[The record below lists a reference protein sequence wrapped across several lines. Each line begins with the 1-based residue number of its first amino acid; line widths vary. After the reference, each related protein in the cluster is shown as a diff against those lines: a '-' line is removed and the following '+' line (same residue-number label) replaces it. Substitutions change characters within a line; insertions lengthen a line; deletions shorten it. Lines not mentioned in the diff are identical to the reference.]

1 MTQLI
6 VTAATTAAK
15 TGAKSG
21 LGAFLVRTAATTAG
35 AYAAGYAQRL
45 IFGPQKRTAEGP
57 RLNSFSVQAAQE
69 GAPVLR
75 VYGRARVS
83 GQLIWAANFRETVSE
98 TTERS
103 GGKGGRASS
112 SQTTYREYLYSISFA
127 VGLCE
132 GEIDRVGRVWADGK
146 PFDISRH
153 TVRIYRGTET
163 QTPDGLI
170 EALEGAGAAPG
181 FRGLAYIVFEDLPL
195 KDFGNRIPQLSFEV
209 EKSLRRNDP
218 DALENALT
226 AVSVIPGSGE
236 FVCGTTPVAREI
248 GEGETAPENRHNT
261 AGVADFVASLD
272 ALMENAP
279 NLNHVS
285 LIVSWFGTSLDAR
298 TCALRPGVSTPVKT
312 TTPYA
317 WRAGGVGRAGAHLVS
332 SVDGGPAYGGTP
344 ADRAV
349 VEAITAL
356 KARGL
361 KVMLHPFILMDAPGY
376 PWRGRIDAGADD
388 GTAGAAQAVSR
399 FFGTAAPPHFAPGLD
414 TVAYAGPAEWSFRRM
429 ILHYA
434 HLCAL
439 AGGVDAFL
447 LGSELRGLTTA
458 RDGAGGYPAV
468 AALRALAADVR
479 AVLGAGTEIS
489 YAADWSEY
497 AGHQPPDQ
505 PGGLMFH
512 LDDLWSDP
520 NVDFIGI
527 DNYMPLADWRDG
539 FGHLD
544 AAAGARGPYD
554 RDYLMGNIRG
564 GEGYDWYY
572 ADAAARD
579 AQARTPITDGVH
591 GEPWVWRY
599 KDLWNWWANPH
610 HDRPGGV
617 RRAAP
622 TSWVP
627 QSKPI
632 VFTETGCPAVDKGAN
647 QPNVFVDPK
656 SAESALPHYSS
667 GSRDDAAQRSVLEAQ
682 GAFWRASANNPVSSV
697 YGGPMVAA
705 DRHYVWAYDARPF
718 PDFPARADVWSD
730 GANWEKGHWLN
741 GRLGR
746 APLGL
751 LVSALAEEAGFH
763 DISTDRLE
771 GVLAGYIVDRPL
783 SVREMVDGLADVY
796 QFDVVETGAGLRFQP
811 RHGGAVMT
819 LEARAL
825 AERDGGGNGSG
836 AFSLSL
842 GQESDRPAAFRLG
855 FLDEAADFAPAV
867 VEARDPG
874 AAPVREAGI
883 DIAAAIPAAEAEAR
897 ARSILADAWV
907 MRETLSLTLPPSA
920 LALEPGDAIILDDLG
935 ADRLYRVVEISD
947 GAAREVDLVR
957 VSPEVYNA
965 PVGAAA
971 FAAPP
976 AAAVFGPPV
985 WELMDLPLMRGD
997 DDPAAPW
1004 FAAFAAPWPGAAALY
1019 RAAGDDPGDG
1029 APALAGTAPLRAVMG
1044 RLETP
1049 LPAAGS
1055 GRWDERFADVRL
1067 SFGTLASNTA
1077 AEVLD
1082 GANAFAVQSETGAW
1096 ELAQFRDAVLQPDG
1110 CWRLSGFLR
1119 GQAGTEA
1126 EALAGSAVGARFVL
1140 MNAAPTQVSFSAG
1153 LRGMA
1158 FFWSAGPDGDPPG
1171 AETFTG
1177 RTLALAARGLKPLAP
1192 AHPRVRREGGGL
1204 RLSWTR
1210 RTRVGGDSW
1219 EGEVPLAEAYE
1230 RYRLRIRDGATVL
1243 REVETGAPDYLYPA
1257 ADIEA
1262 DFGPAGPGDSLAFCV
1277 AQLSDAVGEGVT
1289 MEAACAIE

>member
-1 MTQLI
+1 MAQLI
-6 VTAATTAAK
+6 VTAASTAA
-15 TGAKSG
+15 GAVAKSG

-45 IFGPQKRTAEGP
+45 VFGPQKRTVEGP
-57 RLNSFSVQAAQE
+57 RLNGFSLQAAQE

-98 TTERS
+98 TTEGA
-103 GGKGGRASS
+103 GGKGGARTS
-112 SQTTYREYLYSISFA
+112 SQTTFREYLYSVSFA

-153 TVRIYRGTET
+153 NVRIYRGTET
-163 QTPDGLI
+163 QNPDGLI
-170 EALEGAGAAPG
+170 EAVEGAGAAPG
-181 FRGLAYIVFEDLPL
+181 FRGLAYVVFEDLPL

-218 DALENALT
+218 DALENILT
-226 AVSVIPGSGE
+226 AVSMIPGSGE
-236 FVCGTTPVAREI
+236 FVYGTTPVARAL
-248 GEGETAPENRHNT
+248 GEGETVSENRHNP
-261 AGVADFVASLD
+261 AGVSDFVASLD
-272 ALMENAP
+272 ALMETAP
-279 NLNHVS
+279 NLRHVS
-285 LIVSWFGTSLDAR
+285 LIVSWFGTSLDAGA
-298 TCALRPGVSTPVKT
+298 CDLRPGVAAPEKT
-312 TTPYA
+312 TAPYA
-317 WRAGGVGRAGAHLVS
+317 WRVGGTDRAAAHLVS
-332 SVDGGPAYGGTP
+332 TVGGAPAYGGAP

-349 VEAITAL
+349 VEAIAEL

-376 PWRGRIDAGADD
+376 PWRGRIDAGAGE
-388 GTAGAAQAVSR
+388 GTAAAAGAVAQ
-399 FFGTAAPPHFAPGLD
+399 FFGTAAPQHFTPALD
-414 TVAYAGPAEWSFRRM
+414 TVEYAGPAEWSFRRM

-458 RDGAGGYPAV
+458 RDGAGAYPAV
-468 AALRALAADVR
+468 AAMKALAADAR
-479 AVLGAGTEIS
+479 SVLGAQTEIS
-489 YAADWSEY
+489 YGADWSEY
-497 AGHQPPDQ
+497 FGHQPPDQ

-520 NVDFIGI
+520 NIDFIGI

-544 AAAGARGPYD
+544 AAAGAAGPYD

-564 GEGYDWYY
+564 GEGYDWFY
-572 ADAAARD
+572 ADAHARD
-579 AQARTPITDGVH
+579 AQARTPIADGAY

-617 RRAAP
+617 RQAAP
-622 TSWVP
+622 TGWVP
-627 QSKPI
+627 RSKPI

-656 SAESALPHYSS
+656 STESAVPHYSG

-682 GAFWRASANNPVSSV
+682 GAFWRTAENNPVSSV

-705 DRHYVWAYDARPF
+705 ERQYVWAYDARPF
-718 PDFPARADVWSD
+718 PDFPARADVWAD

-751 LVSALAEEAGFH
+751 LAAALAEEADFREVSAG
-763 DISTDRLE
+763 RLE
-771 GVLAGYIVDRPL
+771 GVLAGYVVDRPL
-783 SVREMVDGLADVY
+783 SVREMIDGLADVY
-796 QFDVVETGAGLRFQP
+796 QFDVVETGAALRFQP
-811 RHGGAVMT
+811 RHGGPVMSFD
-819 LEARAL
+819 AGAL
-825 AERDGGGNGSG
+825 AERDGG

-842 GQESDRPAAFRLG
+842 GQETDRPAAFRLG
-855 FLDEAADFAPAV
+855 FLDEAADFSPAV

-874 AAPVREAGI
+874 AAPVRQAGI

-907 MRETLSLTLPPSA
+907 MRETLSLALPPSA
-920 LALEPGDAIILDDLG
+920 LAAEPGDAIVLNDLG
-935 ADRLYRVVEISD
+935 TDRLYRITDISD
-947 GAAREVDLVR
+947 GAAGGAAREADLVR

-965 PVGAAA
+965 PPGAAA
-971 FAAPP
+971 FAAP
-976 AAAVFGPPV
+976 AAVPVFGPPA
-985 WELMDLPLMRGD
+985 WELMDLPLMREG

-1004 FAAFAAPWPGAAALY
+1004 FAAFAEPWPGAAVLY
-1019 RAAGDDPGDG
+1019 RAET
-1029 APALAGTAPLRAVMG
+1029 LAGTASLRAVMG

-1049 LPAAGS
+1049 LPAARS
-1055 GRWDERFADVRL
+1055 GRWDRRVAEVRL
-1067 SFGTLASNTA
+1067 SFGTLASR
-1077 AEVLD
+1077 AEADVLD
-1082 GANAFAVQSETGAW
+1082 GANAFAVQSANGAW
-1096 ELAQFRDAVLQPDG
+1096 ELAQFRDAELQPDG
-1110 CWRLSGFLR
+1110 RWRLSGFLR

-1126 EALAGSAVGARFVL
+1126 EAAAGAGAGARFVL
-1140 MNAAPTQVSFSAG
+1140 MNAAPAQVPFSAG
-1153 LRGMA
+1153 LRGTA
-1158 FFWSAGPDGDPPG
+1158 FSWSAGPDGDLPG
-1171 AETFTG
+1171 TENFTG
-1177 RTLALAARGLKPLAP
+1177 RTLTLTARGLKPLSPVHLRA
-1192 AHPRVRREGGGL
+1192 RREGGDI
-1204 RLSWTR
+1204 RLSWIR

-1219 EGEVPLAEAYE
+1219 EGEVPLAEAFE
-1230 RYRLRIRDGATVL
+1230 RYRLEIRKDGAVV
-1243 REVETGAPDYLYPA
+1243 RETETAAPDYLYAA
-1257 ADIEA
+1257 ADILA
-1262 DFGPAGPGDSLAFCV
+1262 DFGPGFDVAAPGASLVFCV
-1277 AQLSDAVGEGVT
+1277 AQLSDAAGEGAT
-1289 MEAACAIE
+1289 AEAACRVE

>member
-1 MTQLI
+1 MVQLI
-6 VTAATTAAK
+6 VTAAGTAA
-15 TGAKSG
+15 GAVARSG
-21 LGAFLVRTAATTAG
+21 LGAFLARTAATTAG

-45 IFGPQKRTAEGP
+45 IFGPRKRAVEGP
-57 RLNSFSVQAAQE
+57 RLNGFSVQAAQE

-98 TTERS
+98 TTETS
-103 GGKGGRASS
+103 GGKGASAPS
-112 SQTTYREYLYSISFA
+112 SQTAVKEYLYSISFA

-153 TVRIYRGTET
+153 NVRIYRGTET

-170 EALEGAGAAPG
+170 EAVEGAGAAPG
-181 FRGLAYIVFEDLPL
+181 FRGLAYVVFEDLPL
-195 KDFGNRIPQLSFEV
+195 RDFGNRIPQLSFEV

-226 AVSVIPGSGE
+226 AVSMIPGSGE
-236 FVCGTTPVAREI
+236 FVYGTTPVAREI
-248 GEGETAPENRHNT
+248 GEGETVPENRHNT

-272 ALMENAP
+272 ALTENAP
-279 NLNHVS
+279 NLQHVS
-285 LIVSWFGTSLDAR
+285 LVVSWFATSLDAGA
-298 TCALRPGVSTPVKT
+298 CAVRPGVAAPLKT
-312 TTPYA
+312 TTPYV

-332 SVDGGPAYGGTP
+332 TVDGAPAYGGTP

-361 KVMLHPFILMDAPGY
+361 KVMVHPFILMDAPGY
-376 PWRGRIDAGADD
+376 PWRGRIDAGAAD
-388 GTAGAAQAVSR
+388 GTAGAAGAVSR
-399 FFGTAAPPHFAPGLD
+399 FFGTAAPSHFAPGPD
-414 TVAYAGPAEWSFRRM
+414 TVDYTGPAEWSFRRM

-447 LGSELRGLTTA
+447 LGSELRGLTMT
-458 RDGAGGYPAV
+458 RDAAGAYPAV
-468 AALRALAADVR
+468 AAMKALAADAR
-479 AVLGAGTEIS
+479 SVLGAGTEIS
-489 YAADWSEY
+489 YGADWSEY
-497 AGHQPPDQ
+497 AGHQLPDQ
-505 PGGLMFH
+505 PGGFMFH

-520 NVDFIGI
+520 DIDFVGV

-579 AQARTPITDGVH
+579 AQARTPITDGAY

-599 KDLWNWWANPH
+599 KDLWNWWTNPH
-610 HDRPGGV
+610 HHRPGGV
-617 RRAAP
+617 RRSAP
-622 TSWVP
+622 TGWVP

-682 GAFWRASANNPVSSV
+682 GAFWREPSNNPVSSV

-705 DRHYVWAYDARPF
+705 ERQYVWAYDARPF
-718 PDFPARADVWSD
+718 PDFPARADVWGD

-751 LVSALAEEAGFH
+751 LVSALAKEADFH
-763 DISTDRLE
+763 DVSTDRLE
-771 GVLAGYIVDRPL
+771 GVLAGYIVERPL

-796 QFDVVETGAGLRFQP
+796 QFDAVETGGRLRFQP
-811 RHGGAVMT
+811 RHGGPVMT
-819 LEARAL
+819 LNASAL
-825 AERDGGGNGSG
+825 AERDGSSDGG

-842 GQESDRPAAFRLG
+842 GQEADRPAAFRLG
-855 FLDEAADFAPAV
+855 FLDEAADFSPAV

-874 AAPVREAGI
+874 AGPVREAGI

-920 LALEPGDAIILDDLG
+920 LGVEPGDAIILDDLG
-935 ADRLYRVVEISD
+935 TDRLYRITEISD
-947 GAAREVDLVR
+947 GPAREVELVR

-976 AAAVFGPPV
+976 ALPVFGPPV
-985 WELMDLPLMRGD
+985 WELMDLPLMREG

-1004 FAAFAAPWPGAAALY
+1004 FAAFAEPWPGAAALY

-1029 APALAGTAPLRAVMG
+1029 VPALAGTASLRAVMG

-1049 LPAAGS
+1049 LPAAAS
-1055 GRWDERFADVRL
+1055 GRWDGRFADIRL
-1067 SFGTLASNTA
+1067 SFGTLSGKTA
-1077 AEVLD
+1077 MEVLG

-1096 ELAQFRDAVLQPDG
+1096 ELGQFRDAELQPDG
-1110 CWRLSGFLR
+1110 CWRVSGFLR

-1126 EALAGSAVGARFVL
+1126 EALAGAAAGARFVL
-1140 MNAAPTQVSFSAG
+1140 MNAAPSQVSFSAS

-1158 FFWSAGPDGDPPG
+1158 FFWSAGPDGELPG
-1171 AETFTG
+1171 SQAFTG
-1177 RTLALAARGLKPLAP
+1177 RTLTLTARGLKPLAP
-1192 AHPRVRREGGGL
+1192 VHLRARREGDAL
-1204 RLSWTR
+1204 RLSWIR
-1210 RTRVGGDSW
+1210 RTRIGGDSW
-1219 EGEVPLAEAYE
+1219 EGEVPLSEAYE
-1230 RYRLRIRDGATVL
+1230 RYRLQIHDGGRIV
-1243 REVETGAPDYLYPA
+1243 REVETTTPDYLYAA
-1257 ADIEA
+1257 ADIET
-1262 DFGPAGPGDSLAFCV
+1262 DFGPAGPGGSLVFCV
-1277 AQLSDAVGEGVT
+1277 AQLSDAVGEGAK
-1289 MEAACAIE
+1289 MEAVCAIE